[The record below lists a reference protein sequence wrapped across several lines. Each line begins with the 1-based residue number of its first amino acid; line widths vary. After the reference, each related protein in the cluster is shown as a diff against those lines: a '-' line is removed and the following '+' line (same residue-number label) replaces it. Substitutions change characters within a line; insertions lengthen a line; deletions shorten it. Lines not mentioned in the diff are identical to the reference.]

1 MTEVRGQESGVRG
14 RESGAQRPTSNI
26 QHRTS
31 KEERRPNFDVLSSTF
46 DVGRSKVRARRESL
60 KSGHGQQGSALI
72 VSLWVIGL
80 LAMLVASFAFEAQI
94 EARLTSY
101 YRNRTKADYLARSGL
116 AIAELLMSKSEGL
129 GGSEVDEAKAATDK
143 WYMSAK
149 GLADGVE
156 VLVEHDL
163 AEEGVGDGTI
173 TVRITPE
180 PARLNINT
188 LTAERG
194 EISDLI
200 WERVLEVGGIP
211 EEMWSDLIE
220 AFYDW
225 TDEDDEPRIDGAET
239 DDYYGGLEKPYM
251 ARNGPLDTVGELL
264 LIKGFTPAILNGGV
278 LHEGAFEDDT
288 LRCTGIGDMLTT
300 YGDGKVNVNAAS
312 ARVLMTLPGIDEDV
326 VGLIEEER
334 RGWTDEAGVSHDES
348 FKDVGDFTSRIPEL
362 DGRVKDLVTTSS
374 QIYRITSTGE
384 INGVP
389 RSLWCIVRYEKKK
402 LMIVRWREDD

>member
-1 MTEVRGQESGVRG
+1 M
-14 RESGAQRPTSNI
+14 
-26 QHRTS
+26 
-31 KEERRPNFDVLSSTF
+31 
-46 DVGRSKVRARRESL
+46 
-60 KSGHGQQGSALI
+60 I
-72 VSLWVIGL
+72 VALWVVGL
-80 LAMLVASFAFEAQI
+80 LAMLVASFAFEAHI

-129 GGSEVDEAKAATDK
+129 AGSEVDESKAATDQ

-163 AEEGVGDGTI
+163 EEAGVGVGAI

-180 PARLNINT
+180 PARINVNT
-188 LTAERG
+188 LVAEKG
-194 EISDLI
+194 EISDVI
-200 WERVLEVGGIP
+200 WEGVLEVAGVP
-211 EEMWSDLIE
+211 EEMWSALIE

-225 TDEDDEPRIDGAET
+225 TDENDEPLPDGAET
-239 DDYYGGLEKPYM
+239 DDYYANLEEPYM

-264 LIKGFTPAILNGGV
+264 LIKGFTREILSGGV
-278 LHEGAFEDDT
+278 LQEGVFEDDAIT
-288 LRCTGIGDMLTT
+288 CSGISDMLTT

-312 ARVLMTLPGIDEDV
+312 RRVLMALPGVDEDV
-326 VGLIEEER
+326 VQLIEEER
-334 RGWTDEAGVSHDES
+334 RGWTDEDGVSHDES
-348 FKDVGDFTSRIPEL
+348 FKDVGDFTSRIPNL
-362 DGRVKDLVTTSS
+362 DARVKDMVSTSS

-389 RSLWCIVRYEKKK
+389 RTLWCIVRYGDDK
-402 LMIVRWREDD
+402 LTIVRWREDD